1 MEATINQL
9 LVQAIGAHQESKLE
23 EAEHLYREI
32 LKIESRHV
40 DANHNLGLLLVSLN
54 KSGEALPLLKIAT
67 EVNPNVIQIW
77 IVYADA
83 LIKERQFEEAVTSY
97 KKIIE
102 LNPDFAEVH
111 YNLGSALQNLKKLE
125 EAEVSYKKAIK
136 LKSNFIDAHFSLGN
150 ILNKIAKSKKTLEE
164 AEISYKKVI
173 ELKPEFSEAH
183 NNLGTVLQN
192 LNRLEEAEVCYEKAI
207 KLKPNYVHAHFNLG
221 VTFYINGKLEKAE
234 KSYKKVI
241 ELNPEFVEAYHNLS
255 LLQEDLGRP
264 AESRKS
270 YRKKIAL
277 NPDFV
282 SISSA
287 INKGDWELSKDLL
300 EKMCKKKIFDTE
312 KNVNEFIWLWSVY
325 SHKLL
330 SQGNI
335 KEFIKILTK
344 LFIIGERN
352 KDIDHLIK
360 FFFDKININTVLKL
374 MKPEDKILI
383 NLSYCQYRFQKEDF
397 LESEVLATSI
407 IKDARNLISE
417 IGTENKGWMII
428 RRSLSLFKNK
438 NLARKNLNNLLVKL
452 EEIK

>member
-111 YNLGSALQNLKKLE
+111 YNLGSALQNLRRLE
-125 EAEVSYKKAIK
+125 EAEVSYKKAIE
-136 LKSNFIDAHFSLGN
+136 LKPNFLEAHFSLGN
-150 ILNKIAKSKKTLEE
+150 ILNKIAKSKKVLEE
-164 AEISYKKVI
+164 AEASYKKVI
-173 ELKPEFSEAH
+173 ELKPDFAKAH
-183 NNLGTVLQN
+183 NNLGIVLQN
-192 LNRLEEAEVCYEKAI
+192 LNRLDEAEASYKKAI
-207 KLKPNYVHAHFNLG
+207 EFDPSYVEAHFNLG
-221 VTFYINGKLEKAE
+221 VTFNLNGQVEKAE
-234 KSYKKVI
+234 ISYKKTI
-241 ELNPEFVEAYHNLS
+241 ELNPKFLEAYDNLS
-255 LLQEDLGRP
+255 ILFKDSGRA
-264 AESRKS
+264 AESRKI
-270 YRKKIAL
+270 YIKKIAL
-277 NPDFV
+277 NPDFIP
-282 SISSA
+282 ISNI
-287 INKGDWELSKDLL
+287 INKGDWQLSKELL

-312 KNVNEFIWLWSVY
+312 KNVNYFIYLWCVF

-330 SQGNI
+330 SQGGI
-335 KEFIKILTK
+335 KELIKILTK

-352 KDIDHLIK
+352 KDIDYLIK
-360 FFFDKININTVLKL
+360 SFFDKIDINTVLKL

>member
-9 LVQAIGAHQESKLE
+9 LVQAISAHQESKLE

-67 EVNPNVIQIW
+67 EVNPNVIQIL
-77 IVYADA
+77 ISYADA

-97 KKIIE
+97 KKIIV

-111 YNLGSALQNLKKLE
+111 YNLGSALQNLRRLE
-125 EAEVSYKKAIK
+125 EAEVSYKK
-136 LKSNFIDAHFSLGN
+136 
-150 ILNKIAKSKKTLEE
+150 
-164 AEISYKKVI
+164 VI
-173 ELKPEFSEAH
+173 ELKPDFAKAH
-183 NNLGTVLQN
+183 NNLGIVLQN
-192 LNRLEEAEVCYEKAI
+192 LNRLDEAEASYKKAI
-207 KLKPNYVHAHFNLG
+207 EFNPSYIEAHFNLG
-221 VTFYINGKLEKAE
+221 VTFNLSGQVEKAE
-234 KSYKKVI
+234 ISYKKTI
-241 ELNPEFVEAYHNLS
+241 ELNPKFLEAYDNLS
-255 LLQEDLGRP
+255 ILFKDSGRA
-264 AESRKS
+264 AESRKI
-270 YRKKIAL
+270 YIKKIAL
-277 NPDFV
+277 NPDFIP
-282 SISSA
+282 ISNI
-287 INKGDWELSKDLL
+287 INKGDWQLSKELL

-312 KNVNEFIWLWSVY
+312 KNVNYFIYLWCVF

-330 SQGNI
+330 SQGGI
-335 KEFIKILTK
+335 KELIKILTK

-352 KDIDHLIK
+352 KDIDYLIK
-360 FFFDKININTVLKL
+360 SFFDKIDINTVLKL

-417 IGTENKGWMII
+417 IRTENKGWMII

>member
-9 LVQAIGAHQESKLE
+9 LVQAISAHQESKLE

-32 LKIESRHV
+32 LKIESRQV
-40 DANHNLGLLLVSLN
+40 DANHNLGLLLISLN
-54 KSGEALPLLKIAT
+54 RSGEALPLLKIAT

-77 IVYADA
+77 IGYADA

-173 ELKPEFSEAH
+173 ELKPDFAKAH
-183 NNLGTVLQN
+183 NNLGIVLQN
-192 LNRLEEAEVCYEKAI
+192 LNRLDEAEASYKKAI
-207 KLKPNYVHAHFNLG
+207 EFDPSYVEAHFNLG
-221 VTFYINGKLEKAE
+221 VTFNLNGQVEKAE
-234 KSYKKVI
+234 ISYKKTI
-241 ELNPEFVEAYHNLS
+241 ELNPKFLEAYDNLS
-255 LLQEDLGRP
+255 ILFKDSGRA
-264 AESRKS
+264 AESRKI
-270 YRKKIAL
+270 YIKKIAL
-277 NPDFV
+277 NPDFIP
-282 SISSA
+282 ISNI
-287 INKGDWELSKDLL
+287 INKGDWQLSKELL

-312 KNVNEFIWLWSVY
+312 KNVNYFIYLWCVF

-330 SQGNI
+330 SEGGI
-335 KEFIKILTK
+335 KELIKILTK

-352 KDIDHLIK
+352 KDIDYLIK
-360 FFFDKININTVLKL
+360 SFFDKIDINTVLKL